1 MIYAVLEK
9 NNVNRKPEDLELLNE
24 KKSSDLTR
32 RGSAGIVD
40 SMMLLKSHQSMHVPY
55 TQVVPASRHHLALS
69 LCSITSPIF
78 EEYNAFNLVYA
89 TGSTTY
95 DRRHA

>member
-40 SMMLLKSHQSMHVPY
+40 SMMLLKSHQSMHAPY

-69 LCSITSPIF
+69 LCSITSIF
-78 EEYNAFNLVYA
+78 EENNPFNLVRYA